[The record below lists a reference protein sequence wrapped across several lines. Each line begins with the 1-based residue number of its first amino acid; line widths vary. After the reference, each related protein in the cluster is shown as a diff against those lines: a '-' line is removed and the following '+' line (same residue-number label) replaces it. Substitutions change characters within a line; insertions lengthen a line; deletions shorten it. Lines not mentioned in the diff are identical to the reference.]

1 VGKRGGGGRNG
12 GGAFG
17 YLVGRG
23 AAEDECNVCDA
34 WSPEEWES
42 DVCSEK
48 SRTSSLVSIYTF
60 VPVSKYFCT
69 SKASEHLMRGR
80 CGVGVR
86 GVLRLLHLLR
96 CRNLYF
102 CTSKASKLSSKLS
115 KTSCPPVAA
124 SLVAAGALVAPQ
136 SGGSQLQGAAA

>member
-1 VGKRGGGGRNG
+1 MRKGGVF
-12 GGAFG
+12 FG
-17 YLVGRG
+17 YVVGRG
-23 AAEDECNVCDA
+23 VTEDECDVC
-34 WSPEEWES
+34 

-48 SRTSSLVSIYTF
+48 SRTSLLVSICTF
-60 VPVSKYFCT
+60 VPVNKYFCT
-69 SKASEHLMRGR
+69 MKSIEHLIRGR
-80 CGVGVR
+80 CGVGVC
-86 GVLRLLHLLR
+86 GVLRLLYLLR

-115 KTSCPPVAA
+115 KMSCPPVAA